1 MLSMAAFGFFVC
13 LFVFLAQDSFLFSI
27 CWFISSFQLSKEHVK
42 INCLEKNVV
51 NSDICLFKFL
61 SFWMVLGMGRY
72 NFQFYFACP
81 ILQMLTS
88 KDANFIGYT
97 FKKSD
102 IMKSIGTSG
111 LLLPELAIDFKFL
124 IVYLVSHFGLLSSDQ
139 PDDQVTLFIVIWKH
153 LKRKLLWLSM
163 QKPDQ
168 KSIGMPQ
175 NIGESTDGR

>member
-1 MLSMAAFGFFVC
+1 MLNFFWMI
-13 LFVFLAQDSFLFSI
+13 DFSI
-27 CWFISSFQLSKEHVK
+27 YGRRST
-42 INCLEKNVV
+42 INNTESGTLEK
-51 NSDICLFKFL
+51 
-61 SFWMVLGMGRY
+61 GMGRY

-139 PDDQVTLFIVIWKH
+139 PDDQ
-153 LKRKLLWLSM
+153 
-163 QKPDQ
+163 
-168 KSIGMPQ
+168 